1 VDGGARSY
9 DLGRSVRN
17 ALALLSLGAAGI
29 HFAFIGVHLAEDW
42 AHGAFFAIVAW
53 AQLAWAAAIVLRP
66 SRPLLRAGALG
77 SGAVIATWV
86 VSRTMGVP
94 VGPDAGSPEPVALY
108 DSLATVF
115 ELGIVAGSLALL
127 TLPSLARRQVRSV
140 VTAPLLGA
148 LGLAVGALSTV
159 ALSPT
164 FAAGH
169 HHGTRTAAHS
179 HHEGDGH
186 QNDGHHHDGDAS
198 SAAHGDQHAEG
209 HGDDAAAHGHDGG
222 STAAARDHDGDQHPA
237 GDDHAGTGHA
247 GPGAAAT
254 DDGGHG
260 HLSAPLDV
268 AGHGHT
274 SPPAGGP
281 ASGHH
286 APPPPGLPPSDHH
299 APPPAAPSG
308 GPPAAAPAPGHD
320 HGPAPGGP
328 LTPAQ
333 QAAADKLVADT
344 KAGLARYASLDAAIA
359 DGYTELTPPGRPI
372 VHYANHDYMHDGR
385 ILDPERVESLVYA
398 FPPGH
403 APVLLGA
410 MYMMEKAGG
419 PGPLIGG
426 SLTQW
431 HVHDNLC
438 IDPVREINVARQP
451 NGSCPPGS
459 AVIVTPEMLHV
470 WVIDYPT
477 GPFGE
482 LDAPG
487 AQAAILRT
495 IGAAA

>member
-1 VDGGARSY
+1 VDGGTRSY
-9 DLGRSVRN
+9 DLGRSLRN

-77 SGAVIATWV
+77 NGAVIATWV

-94 VGPDAGSPEPVALY
+94 VGPHAGSPEPVALY

-127 TLPSLARRQVRSV
+127 TLPSLTRRRVRSV

-148 LGLAVGALSTV
+148 LGLAVGVLSTV

-164 FAAGH
+164 FATGH
-169 HHGTRTAAHS
+169 HHGTGTAAQS

-186 QNDGHHHDGDAS
+186 QHGGDAP
-198 SAAHGDQHAEG
+198 SAAHGEEHDN
-209 HGDDAAAHGHDGG
+209 AAAHGHDGG
-222 STAAARDHDGDQHPA
+222 SDAAALDHDGGDHRA
-237 GDDHAGTGHA
+237 GDDHA
-247 GPGAAAT
+247 GPGAAAIGHE
-254 DDGGHG
+254 GGHG
-260 HLSAPLDV
+260 PTSAPLDV
-268 AGHGHT
+268 AGHGHAST
-274 SPPAGGP
+274 AAGQL
-281 ASGHH
+281 A
-286 APPPPGLPPSDHH
+286 SDHH
-299 APPPAAPSG
+299 APPPG
-308 GPPAAAPAPGHD
+308 GPPPPDHHAPTPPGLPAPAHHAPAPAGAPPVAPGHN
-320 HGPAPGGP
+320 HGSAPGGP
-328 LTPAQ
+328 VTPAQ
-333 QAAADKLVADT
+333 QAAADQLVAAT
-344 KAGLARYASLDAAIA
+344 KAGLARYASLDAALA

-385 ILDPERVESLVYA
+385 ILDPQRVESLVYA

-410 MYMMEKAGG
+410 MYMMEKAGD

-487 AQAAILRT
+487 AQAAILRA
-495 IGAAA
+495 IGG